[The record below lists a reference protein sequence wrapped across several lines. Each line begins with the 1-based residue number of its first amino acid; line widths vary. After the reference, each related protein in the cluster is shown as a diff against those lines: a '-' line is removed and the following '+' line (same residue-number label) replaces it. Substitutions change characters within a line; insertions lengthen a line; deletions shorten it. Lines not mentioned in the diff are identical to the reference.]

1 MYREGVWRQFAMV
14 SRAKSDEITTSN
26 RDKMGQNI
34 TLYNHEA

>member
-1 MYREGVWRQFAMV
+1 MV